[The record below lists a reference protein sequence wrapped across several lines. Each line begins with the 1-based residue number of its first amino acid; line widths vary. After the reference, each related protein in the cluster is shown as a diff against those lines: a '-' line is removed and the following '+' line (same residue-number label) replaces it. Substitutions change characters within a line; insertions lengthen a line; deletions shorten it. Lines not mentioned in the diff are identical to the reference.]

1 MNVKILRLYI
11 NTCKELGI
19 EPTFEG
25 LKQFNR
31 NKKKLLAS

>member
-11 NTCKELGI
+11 NACKEAGI
-19 EPTFEG
+19 EPSFEG

-31 NKKKLLAS
+31 SKKMSLAS